1 MAIKMKNSEKN
12 TSYKAHRTIFLIGA
26 MIFISL
32 FMINFGSATWYNSTW
47 QSKKLVTVNF
57 QDNVNLSGYWV
68 ELDIPFE
75 NGKMASDWSDLRII
89 NYDENATYIYK
100 YTSKNSTNMHLFI
113 FSDSS
118 IGKINNGVF
127 KFYIYYNANKNV
139 TYNWSNS
146 FYYGDTFT
154 NQSSDGWTD
163 GLTSVGTFGI
173 ETSTNS
179 LFLNSTRNGISST
192 YKDLPTEVKDYTNYT
207 IHYNATWSGCQ
218 GNDGSY
224 LWFGLGETGA
234 NPTQTMVGAY
244 MNGRTS
250 VSTANL
256 NNAWGNKAIGGNIET
271 GYICNNWISG
281 KVIQIGN
288 SADSSVSRTQRITYS
303 GEGISL
309 GSQTE
314 GTASYQMSSTPALF
328 IYANPR
334 WAGNDVKISWLLVSN
349 GNGTITSYSI
359 GEEISS
365 RNINIYLSSPQ
376 NNSIVS
382 SPTINF
388 ESNMNIT
395 GANYSYQWKNLTNYV
410 WFLNG
415 TLFKTTTEI
424 GLTGNITNVSQNI
437 GDFNLGRY
445 LWNVYACYGNAT
457 LSFCNWSNNGN
468 YSFTSGLQIS
478 STSYNSTSNPTSTET
493 FILQGIKNIVTSS
506 INATFYYNG
515 TAYPSTV
522 TYYGNNVNISNT
534 ITIPPSSFGNTSF
547 YWTITSFGTIGSIT
561 QNSSTYYQYIGN
573 LSIDYCTGVN
583 PFGLTLNFT
592 LYDESTKNKLNGS
605 FESTFTYFSYGG
617 SGAYSKTLYFS
628 SINQNKSNWM
638 FCINSSANA
647 SFSGTAS
654 YYADFY
660 DRREYIFSNAT
671 VGNFTQNI
679 PLYLSLIAD
688 TDVVTVTVQDRNY
701 NPISGALVYIQEW
714 NVGTNTYSTIGMFNT
729 DSNGN
734 GIINLELYNKWYRAV
749 VSIDGEIVKTT
760 DVQKLA
766 DTTWFINVELA
777 TANPYELFDSIS
789 HGLTFDNET
798 NITTFVWTDGS
809 GYIQSGCLY
818 IYNNTNTGYSLI
830 HSECVSSVAGIINY
844 LLPGDGDYQVVGTI
858 YLTPDYNV
866 SKVIDVLF
874 VQIGVPELTRIVSPF
889 GKILTFLF
897 VGVATFLGVSVGSP
911 IWGSMLLIGS
921 LFLTFK
927 LGWIK
932 LSSAILWGLLSVVI
946 VIIFRQKRRVG

>member
-1 MAIKMKNSEKN
+1 MIKNNQITKKTHGLEARRQVFLAVAIISIVLFSVNFASSTTTVTLNSPANGFNNTFPQVTFNCSASDDSTFLTNISLWTNLTGSFKNNINLTIYNYTDSTNLSAAPKETLAKSFN
-12 TSYKAHRTIFLIGA
+12 FNDYTIFNKIYVMGQRPLGAYSNLYIEVYYRNGTTSNETHEMIYPYTLHIITNKLPATDVRNITVKATSSPGTGA
-26 MIFISL
+26 MILGDLSIETVTIKTNSSISNNELIASSNYLNL
-32 FMINFGSATWYNSTW
+32 FNGNNNIKEIVFPDVYIREKEIWNCEYCSNNSNCSFAASNYSINYNS
-47 QSKKLVTVNF
+47 LVN
-57 QDNVNLSGYWV
+57 S
-68 ELDIPFE
+68 
-75 NGKMASDWSDLRII
+75 I
-89 NYDENATYIYK
+89 NYN
-100 YTSKNSTNMHLFI
+100 SSSTNTKIESFI
-113 FSDSS
+113 LNISTYGYIPSS
-118 IGKINNGVF
+118 AYLVYNGNNYSTSLSYSGGHT
-127 KFYIYYNANKNV
+127 IL
-139 TYNWSNS
+139 SNS
-146 FYYGDTFT
+146 F
-154 NQSSDGWTD
+154 S
-163 GLTSVGTFGI
+163 I
-173 ETSTNS
+173 P
-179 LFLNSTRNGISST
+179 NGINGSIPFYWVINSSST
-192 YKDLPTEVKDYTNYT
+192 
-207 IHYNATWSGCQ
+207 
-218 GNDGSY
+218 
-224 LWFGLGETGA
+224 
-234 NPTQTMVGAY
+234 
-244 MNGRTS
+244 TS
-250 VSTANL
+250 L
-256 NNAWGNKAIGGNIET
+256 N
-271 GYICNNWISG
+271 
-281 KVIQIGN
+281 
-288 SADSSVSRTQRITYS
+288 
-303 GEGISL
+303 
-309 GSQTE
+309 
-314 GTASYQMSSTPALF
+314 TP
-328 IYANPR
+328 
-334 WAGNDVKISWLLVSN
+334 
-349 GNGTITSYSI
+349 
-359 GEEISS
+359 
-365 RNINIYLSSPQ
+365 
-376 NNSIVS
+376 
-382 SPTINF
+382 
-388 ESNMNIT
+388 
-395 GANYSYQWKNLTNYV
+395 
-410 WFLNG
+410 
-415 TLFKTTTEI
+415 
-424 GLTGNITNVSQNI
+424 
-437 GDFNLGRY
+437 
-445 LWNVYACYGNAT
+445 
-457 LSFCNWSNNGN
+457 
-468 YSFTSGLQIS
+468 
-478 STSYNSTSNPTSTET
+478 
-493 FILQGIKNIVTSS
+493 
-506 INATFYYNG
+506 
-515 TAYPSTV
+515 
-522 TYYGNNVNISNT
+522 
-534 ITIPPSSFGNTSF
+534 
-547 YWTITSFGTIGSIT
+547 
-561 QNSSTYYQYIGN
+561 TYYQTVQN
-573 LSIDYCTGVN
+573 LSIYECTGVA
-583 PFGLTLNFT
+583 PYGLTLNFT
-592 LYDESTKNKLNGS
+592 LYDEATKLKLNGS
-605 FESTFTYFSYGG
+605 FESSFNYFVIGGTGSTLKTFNFQ
-617 SGAYSKTLYFS
+617 

-638 FCINSSANA
+638 FCLNSSENV

-654 YYADFY
+654 YYADYY

-688 TDVVTVTVQDRNY
+688 TDVVTVTVQDQNY